1 MSEDGALALLVGSST
16 RLVNVDGTF
25 IAELDVAVGPSQ
37 SAVFSPDG
45 RYVTTITSAIQIW
58 DTATGAQ
65 VGSIEEYVLL
75 GSSIQWTPDG
85 RLLIVGGMDG
95 FVNVFDVQRLLA
107 GVPDWDALIRR
118 ITAHDG
124 STFVECCVEGSLI
137 LTVARGEPAKV
148 WDLETGALVGEFG
161 TPVEGDFVA
170 AAFHP
175 TEPRVYAEVGAYQIG
190 IFTLDV
196 DELIE
201 ISRSRLSR
209 DLTEEECELYLRRS
223 CA

>member
-1 MSEDGALALLVGSST
+1 
-16 RLVNVDGTF
+16 
-25 IAELDVAVGPSQ
+25 
-37 SAVFSPDG
+37 
-45 RYVTTITSAIQIW
+45 
-58 DTATGAQ
+58 
-65 VGSIEEYVLL
+65 
-75 GSSIQWTPDG
+75 
-85 RLLIVGGMDG
+85 LLIVGGMDG